1 VTKIDGKGNLF
12 LKPEM
17 LTTGS
22 AVPMPWKSSLPKY
35 IDGDGFPS
43 GNKTGVQYKLTPVL
57 PLSAPQNSPV
67 EEAAQTEVAAAAS
80 PTAAASLTA
89 AAATKAPASE
99 RAATAKEA
107 APTEEAAAALL
118 TAAAATEAPATERA
132 ELA

>member
-1 VTKIDGKGNLF
+1 MTKIDGKGNLF

-22 AVPMPWKSSLPKY
+22 AVPTPWKSSLPKY

-67 EEAAQTEVAAAAS
+67 EEELEVA
-80 PTAAASLTA
+80 
-89 AAATKAPASE
+89 KAFLILVNKSQNSQNSQNSRQRKPKWQP
-99 RAATAKEA
+99 RRHR
-107 APTEEAAAALL
+107 LRRL
-118 TAAAATEAPATERA
+118 H
-132 ELA
+132 